1 MPYMCL
7 LCDGAESAV
16 LLITPLTGGE
26 TMAIGNTCYMVG
38 LTGLMSSFLEV
49 DAEGLY
55 DAIRG
60 HVNGLAEAEATESAG
75 PSGEAATA
83 GTAPPGATAAPARRA
98 RKPAAGRKPAAEAK
112 AGGGQDG

>member
-7 LCDGAESAV
+7 LCDGEESAV

-26 TMAIGNTCYMVG
+26 TLAVGNACYMVG

-60 HVNGLAEAEATESAG
+60 HVNALAEAEAAG
-75 PSGEAATA
+75 TADSPGEAATA
-83 GTAPPGATAAPARRA
+83 ATAPPGAAKAPGRRA
-98 RKPAAGRKPAAEAK
+98 RKPAAARAPKADAK